1 MKKIKFLAFVLLSGC
16 AVTESIFAPP
26 KMINNPKCEEIHS
39 VKLFQ
44 VLDRFALA
52 QTCSISEISDD
63 LICYGLT
70 VYVPKEKNKLYYDNL
85 LIEPEKDM
93 CISYSGTYSYES
105 NDGAIRTVPKLK
117 FVKKKIENPA
127 YKKFLEEKSKKE
139 KNSAR

>member
-63 LICYGLT
+63 LT